1 MMLYFHII
9 SSQQSISDFHIKAFS
24 KSTSDSLA
32 FSCIFTLGYI
42 TTVHATINLYYC
54 SPLSSLL
61 STLTA
66 FTFTN
71 SILVERRR
79 RETINEGINELAQIV
94 PSCDKNKGAI
104 LQAAI
109 QHINTLKTE
118 LVQKSAALQQASMVH
133 EQALNEISTSN
144 EKYKEE
150 LRKAWSRN
158 VYLDTVLKSH
168 GVIVDEEAGRD
179 GNMVPSNVPSMAESR
194 HVEGSGA
201 TGMDGAGD
209 EEAEA
214 EGDVEDDD
222 SGDGANPALK

>member
-1 MMLYFHII
+1 MNIP
-9 SSQQSISDFHIKAFS
+9 SAF
-24 KSTSDSLA
+24 KLA
-32 FSCIFTLGYI
+32 NI
-42 TTVHATINLYYC
+42 T
-54 SPLSSLL
+54 
-61 STLTA
+61 
-66 FTFTN
+66 
-71 SILVERRR
+71 LVERRR

-109 QHINTLKTE
+109 QHINTLKSE
-118 LVQKSAALQQASMVH
+118 LVQKSAALQQAGMVH
-133 EQALNEISTSN
+133 EQAISDVVTSN

-158 VYLDTVLKSH
+158 VYLDTMLKNN
-168 GVIVDEEAGRD
+168 GIVVDQEAGRD
-179 GNMVPSNVPSMAESR
+179 GNMVPSNARNSMVEPR
-194 HVEGSGA
+194 RVEGSGA
-201 TGMDGAGD
+201 TGLDGAGD